1 MTRGTVSYIGQR
13 LVLIAITTVLV
24 SSIVFILL
32 HQIPGSAFLNETRTT
47 PQSLAANL
55 HHYGLDVP
63 LYQQYTNW
71 LGQVV
76 LHGNLGESLKNRGVF
91 ITPLLVREASV
102 SATVGFYALIVTIG
116 LGLLLGVIAALRQ
129 NTAVDYVASSAAVIG
144 YSIPGFVL
152 AIFGLLLAG
161 HYCYIWTGGTFYY
174 VPGWGKLEQVPVP
187 ALALGLPYASY
198 VARLTRASMLE
209 TIRTDYVRTAWAK
222 GLKARVVVVRHAL
235 RNALIPVV
243 TILGPLITGIITGSV
258 VIENIFG
265 IPGLGKEF
273 VTSILAR
280 DYNIVIG
287 VFTFYAALVGLAN
300 LLVDVIYPVL
310 DPRIRY

>member
-1 MTRGTVSYIGQR
+1 MRGTLLYIGQR

-24 SSIVFILL
+24 SSVVFLLL
-32 HQIPGSAFLNETRTT
+32 HQIPGNAFLNETRQT
-47 PQSLAANL
+47 PQSLAAQL
-55 HHYGLDVP
+55 HHYGLDKP
-63 LYQQYTNW
+63 LPQQYTDW
-71 LGQVV
+71 VTGV
-76 LHGNLGESLKNRGVF
+76 LHGNLGESLINRGVK
-91 ITPLLVREASV
+91 ITPLLLREMSV
-102 SATVGFYALIVTIG
+102 SATVGFFALLVTIG

-129 NTAVDYVASSAAVIG
+129 NTWVDYVASSSAVVG
-144 YSIPGFVL
+144 YSVPNFVIAIL
-152 AIFGLLLAG
+152 ALLIFG
-161 HYCYIWTGGTFYY
+161 HYFYIWTDGTVYY
-174 VPGWGKLEQVPVP
+174 NVGWGDWTQIPIP
-187 ALALGLPYASY
+187 AIALGLPYASY

-222 GLKARVVVVRHAL
+222 GLKPRIVVVRHAL

-243 TILGPLITGIITGSV
+243 TILGPLTTGIITGSV

-300 LLVDVIYPVL
+300 LTVAVIYPAL

>member
-1 MTRGTVSYIGQR
+1 MRGTLLYIGQR
-13 LVLIAITTVLV
+13 LVLIAVTTVLV
-24 SSIVFILL
+24 SSIVFVLL
-32 HQIPGSAFLNETRTT
+32 HQIPGNAFLNETRTS
-47 PQSLAANL
+47 PEALAADL
-55 HHYGLDVP
+55 RHYGLDKP
-63 LYQQYTNW
+63 LQTQYFNW
-71 LGQVV
+71 VGAV
-76 LHGNLGESLKNRGVF
+76 LHGNLGESLVNRGVM
-91 ITPLLVREASV
+91 ITPLLIRETSV
-102 SATVGFYALIVTIG
+102 SATVGFFALIITVG
-116 LGLLLGVIAALRQ
+116 LGMILGVIAALRQ
-129 NTAVDYVASSAAVIG
+129 NTWVDYAASSAAVIG
-144 YSIPGFVL
+144 YSIPAFVI
-152 AIFGLLLAG
+152 AIFMLLIFG
-161 HYCYIWTGGTFYY
+161 HYFYDWTQGTVYY
-174 VPGWGKLEQVPVP
+174 NVGWGDWTQIPVP
-187 ALALGLPYASY
+187 AIALGLPYASY

-222 GLKARVVVVRHAL
+222 GLKARVVVLRHAL

-243 TILGPLITGIITGSV
+243 TILGPLTTGIITGSV

-300 LLVDVIYPVL
+300 LTVDVIYPAL

>member
-1 MTRGTVSYIGQR
+1 MRVLFFFSSRRRHTRLQGDW
-13 LVLIAITTVLV
+13 
-24 SSIVFILL
+24 SSDVCSSDL
-32 HQIPGSAFLNETRTT
+32 FLNEPRTS
-47 PQSLAANL
+47 PEALAEDL
-55 HHYGLDVP
+55 RHYGLDKP
-63 LYQQYTNW
+63 LPTQYLNW
-71 LGQVV
+71 VGGVI
-76 LHGNLGESLKNRGVF
+76 HGNLGESLINRDVQ
-91 ITPLLVREASV
+91 ISPLLIRETSV
-102 SATVGFYALIVTIG
+102 SATVGFFALIVTVG
-116 LGLLLGVIAALRQ
+116 LGLILGVIAALRQ
-129 NTAVDYVASSAAVIG
+129 NTWVDYVASSAAVVG
-144 YSIPGFVL
+144 YSVPSFVI
-152 AIFGLLLAG
+152 AIFALLVFG
-161 HYCYIWTGGTFYY
+161 HYFFDWTQGTVYY
-174 VPGWGKLEQVPVP
+174 NVGWGDWTQIPVP
-187 ALALGLPYASY
+187 AIALGLPYASY

-222 GLKARVVVVRHAL
+222 GLKPRIVVVRHAL

-280 DYNIVIG
+280 DYNIVID

-300 LLVDVIYPVL
+300 LTDDVVYPAL

>member
-1 MTRGTVSYIGQR
+1 MRGTLLYIGQR

-24 SSIVFILL
+24 SSIVFVLL
-32 HQIPGSAFLNETRTT
+32 HQIPGNAFLNETRTS
-47 PQSLAANL
+47 PEALAADL
-55 HHYGLDVP
+55 RHYGLDKP
-63 LYQQYTNW
+63 LGTQYVNW
-71 LGQVV
+71 VGGV
-76 LHGNLGESLKNRGVF
+76 LHGNLGESLVNRGVM
-91 ITPLLVREASV
+91 ITPLLLREASV
-102 SATVGFYALIVTIG
+102 SATVGFFALIVTVG
-116 LGLLLGVIAALRQ
+116 LGLILGVIAALRQ
-129 NTAVDYVASSAAVIG
+129 NTWVDYVASSAAVVG
-144 YSIPGFVL
+144 YSVPSFVIG
-152 AIFGLLLAG
+152 IFALLVFG
-161 HYCYIWTGGTFYY
+161 HYLYDWTQGTVYY
-174 VPGWGKLEQVPVP
+174 NVGWGDWTQVPVP
-187 ALALGLPYASY
+187 AIALGLPYASY

-222 GLKARVVVVRHAL
+222 GLKARVVVLRHAL

-300 LLVDVIYPVL
+300 LTVDVIYPAL

>member
-13 LVLIAITTVLV
+13 LVLIAVTTVLV

-32 HQIPGSAFLNETRTT
+32 HQIPGNAFLNETRTS
-47 PQSLAANL
+47 PEALAANL
-55 HHYGLDVP
+55 HHYGLDLP
-63 LYQQYTNW
+63 LPQQYANW
-71 LGQVV
+71 FAKV
-76 LHGNLGESLKNRGVF
+76 LHGDLGESLKNRGVQ
-91 ITPLLVREASV
+91 ISPLLIREASV
-102 SATVGFYALIVTIG
+102 SATVGFYALLVTIG
-116 LGLLLGVIAALRQ
+116 LGLILGIIAALRQ
-129 NTAVDYVASSAAVIG
+129 NAWIDYVASSASVVG
-144 YSIPGFVL
+144 YSIPSFVI

-161 HYCYIWTGGTFYY
+161 HYFYVWTGGTFYY
-174 VPGWGKLEQVPVP
+174 VPGWGKVEQVPVP
-187 ALALGLPYASY
+187 ALALGIPYASY

-222 GLKARVVVVRHAL
+222 GLKARVVVLRHAL

-243 TILGPLITGIITGSV
+243 TILGPLITG
-258 VIENIFG
+258 
-265 IPGLGKEF
+265 
-273 VTSILAR
+273 ILAR

>member
-13 LVLIAITTVLV
+13 LILIAITTVLV
-24 SSIVFILL
+24 SSVVFLLL
-32 HQIPGSAFLNETRTT
+32 HQIPGNAFLNETRTSAE
-47 PQSLAANL
+47 SLAANL
-55 HHYGLDVP
+55 HHYGLDRP
-63 LYQQYTNW
+63 LPEQYWTW
-71 LGQVV
+71 FTGV
-76 LHGNLGESLKNRGVF
+76 LHGDLGESLVNRGVQ
-91 ITPLLVREASV
+91 ITPLLLREASV
-102 SATVGFYALIVTIG
+102 SATVGFYALIITIG
-116 LGLLLGVIAALRQ
+116 LGLLLGIVAALRQ
-129 NTAVDYVASSAAVIG
+129 NTWVDYVASSASVVG
-144 YSIPGFVL
+144 YSIPSFVL
-152 AIFGLLLAG
+152 AIFGLLIFG
-161 HYCYIWTGGTFYY
+161 HYFFLWTGGTFYY

-222 GLKARVVVVRHAL
+222 GLKSRVVVLRHAL

-273 VTSILAR
+273 VQSILGR